1 MTVSADLAD
10 ELTALVG
17 ETGVETR
24 PEVLD
29 RMSRDF
35 SWLSPI
41 LSRDLHPVTASVG
54 VSPTR
59 AAEVADVLGLAHR
72 RGLAVTPRG
81 AGTSNYGQ
89 SVPMAPGIVLDTTR
103 MTGIRYSP
111 GPDNDVVVEAG
122 VSFAALE
129 DALAAHDR
137 EVAVMPSTV
146 TSTVAGFLSGGNQ
159 GIGSIEFGSI
169 WDGWVRG
176 LTVVGCVEDP
186 QPVHVSGDALAGH
199 LHAYGTTGVITEARL
214 RTAPRRERTVLFAA
228 FDSLAE
234 ATRAGRELMDLPVPP
249 RAISVDDRAIW
260 ETFVAHDGHDGAVLL
275 RAMIERGTTDQAR
288 AIATAAGGAVT
299 AVDDTAI
306 RAMTS
311 SVYNHSTLR
320 AFRSDPGL
328 AAVQI
333 RGAAIVD
340 CEKDVRAALPGAR
353 IHLDGNAPRRYGK
366 GFSGLLLSN
375 WVDDATLEHGIG
387 VLRNLGVV
395 VVNPHT
401 WLVGSH
407 GGLDGYHAAA
417 ATFDPRGLLNPGKLM
432 P

>member
-10 ELTALVG
+10 ELIALVG
-17 ETGVETR
+17 RPGVETR
-24 PEVLD
+24 PEVLH
-29 RMSRDF
+29 RLSRDF

-41 LSRDLHPVTASVG
+41 LSRDLRSVPASVA
-54 VSPTR
+54 VSPEHTDQ
-59 AAEVADVLGLAHR
+59 VADVLDFAYR
-72 RGLAVTPRG
+72 RRLAVTPRG

-103 MTGIRYSP
+103 LTGIIDIDADS
-111 GPDNDVVVEAG
+111 VVVEAG
-122 VSFAALE
+122 ATFASLE
-129 DALAAHDR
+129 EALAEHNR

-176 LTVVGCVEDP
+176 LTVVGCVQDP
-186 QPVHVSGDALAGH
+186 EPVDITGDSMGRH
-199 LHAYGTTGVITEARL
+199 LHAYGTTGIITRARL
-214 RTAPRRERTVLFAA
+214 GTAPKRDRTVLFAA
-228 FDSLAE
+228 FDTLAA

-249 RAISVDDRAIW
+249 RAISVDDRAVW
-260 ETFVAHDGHDGAVLL
+260 ETFIAHDGHDGAVLL
-275 RAMIERGTTDQAR
+275 RAMLEVGTAEAAR
-288 AIATAAGGAVT
+288 TITGAAGGRVT
-299 AVDDTAI
+299 AIDDTAV

-320 AFRSDPGL
+320 AHRCDPGL

-333 RGAAIVD
+333 RGEAVVEH
-340 CEKDVRAALPGAR
+340 EKAVRATLPDAR

-366 GFSGLLLSN
+366 GFSGLLLST
-375 WVDDATLEHGIG
+375 WVDDETLTRGIEA
-387 VLRNLGVV
+387 LRALGVV

-407 GGLDGYHAAA
+407 GGLDGYLAAA